1 MNRSRRF
8 SPIYEGDVNLWSE
21 LAKLESSGSPAAL
34 VTVIRVQGST
44 PREAG
49 ARMIVLP
56 DGKII
61 GTIGGSAVESLVVQE
76 ALEVLRIG
84 KSRVSQYDL
93 NDPAKTS
100 TGMICGGKMEF
111 FIEPLK
117 PLPHLYIFGAG
128 HVGSALAQFTS
139 ILGLPHTVVD
149 DRPEF
154 ADRERFPQAQRILCG
169 DFSEVLAD
177 LDFVQPAY
185 IMIVTRCHDTDL
197 EVLRWVLRK
206 PSAYLGMICSRRKK
220 TEIFRI
226 LSEEGYSKEEMER
239 VHAPIGLD
247 IRSETPAEIA
257 VSILAEVIQ
266 IKNCGKR

>member
-1 MNRSRRF
+1 M
-8 SPIYEGDVNLWSE
+8 NLWSE
-21 LAKLESSGSPAAL
+21 LARLENSGTPAAL

-61 GTIGGSAVESLVVQE
+61 GTIGGSAVESLVIRE
-76 ALEVLRIG
+76 ALEVLRTG
-84 KSRVSQYDL
+84 KARISQYDL
-93 NDPAKTS
+93 NDPEKS
-100 TGMICGGKMEF
+100 SSGMICGGKMEF

-128 HVGSALAQFTS
+128 HVGLALAQMTGN
-139 ILGLPHTVVD
+139 LGLPYTIVD

-154 ADRERFPQAQRILCG
+154 ASQERFPQALRICCG
-169 DFSEVLAD
+169 NFPEIIPT
-177 LDFVQPAY
+177 LDWIQPAF
-185 IMIVTRCHDTDL
+185 IVIVTRCHDTDL
-197 EVLRWVLRK
+197 EVLRQVLRK
-206 PSAYLGMICSRRKK
+206 PHAYLGMICSRRKK
-220 TEIFRI
+220 AEIFRI
-226 LSEEGYSKEEMER
+226 LSEEGFSKEELDQ

-257 VSILAEVIQ
+257 VSILAEIIQ
-266 IKNCGKR
+266 VKNRGKR